1 MLSVST
7 SNALYTK
14 SLNLDEFNH
23 FIYILTNIFESVP
36 PTTDKILDAAEVAEK
51 QALSA
56 TSSATT
62 RMVSNRY

>member
-7 SNALYTK
+7 SNALYPK
-14 SLNLDEFNH
+14 GLNLDEFNH